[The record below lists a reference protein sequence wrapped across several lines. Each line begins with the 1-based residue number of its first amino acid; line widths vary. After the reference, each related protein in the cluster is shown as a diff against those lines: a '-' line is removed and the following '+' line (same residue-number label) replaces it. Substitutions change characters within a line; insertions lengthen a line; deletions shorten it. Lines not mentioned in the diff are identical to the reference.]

1 MHLPRV
7 LPAAF
12 LRLDLLTDTSVMAD
26 LFDHVSRSPRLAS
39 IIAETILKIG
49 PRMVLDLNLQFQG
62 QPISSRYWRCQTC
75 LRIFASWWK
84 YSIMQTILIVSAA
97 VRVLICTVPAL
108 RCMLKEPNLF
118 ASLYLLW
125 SMEKICRYDTKS
137 TQGDLI
143 LHMRVACTFWSGDVR
158 TSHATSWK
166 TGKTTIYD

>member
-75 LRIFASWWK
+75 LLIFASW
-84 YSIMQTILIVSAA
+84 
-97 VRVLICTVPAL
+97 
-108 RCMLKEPNLF
+108 
-118 ASLYLLW
+118 
-125 SMEKICRYDTKS
+125 
-137 TQGDLI
+137 
-143 LHMRVACTFWSGDVR
+143 
-158 TSHATSWK
+158 
-166 TGKTTIYD
+166 